1 MKFKIKEMLSMKL
14 ELISFKIC
22 PFVQRAVITL
32 LYKNITH
39 EITYIDL
46 ASPPDWF
53 TEISPFGKTPVIK
66 VNNEHVIFES
76 AIIDEF
82 LDESFPGSLLPS
94 DALQRAIDR
103 SWIDFG
109 SNLLLTFSGLI
120 HSKEEKVYTAKRDA
134 VIKQF
139 DWLEEKLGK
148 GPYFNDDSFSLVD
161 IAYAP
166 LFMRTDLLNMQNL
179 LYPSKNYPKI
189 SAWAD
194 KLLEIDVL
202 SNSVVSNFDELLKSH
217 IKKVAPYAATQL
229 NL

>member
-1 MKFKIKEMLSMKL
+1 MQL

-32 LYKNITH
+32 LYKDIPH
-39 EITYIDL
+39 KITYIDL
-46 ASPPDWF
+46 TSPPDWF
-53 TEISPFGKTPVIK
+53 MNLSPFGKTPIIK
-66 VNNEHVIFES
+66 VDDQHVIFES

-82 LDESFPGSLLPS
+82 LDESFPGSLLPD

-120 HSKEEKVYTAKRDA
+120 HAKEEKDFKPKLDS
-134 VIKQF
+134 VIKQLN
-139 DWLEEKLGK
+139 WLEKKLAQ
-148 GPYFNDDSFSLVD
+148 GPYFNNNMFSLVD

-166 LFMRTDLLNMQNL
+166 LFMRTDLLKMNNL
-179 LYPSKNYPKI
+179 LYPEDKFPKI

-194 KLLEIDVL
+194 KLLKITVL
-202 SNSVVSNFDELLKSH
+202 RESVVDDFDDLLITH
-217 IKKVAPYAATQL
+217 IKKVAPYAAKQL

>member
-1 MKFKIKEMLSMKL
+1 MKL

-32 LYKNITH
+32 LHKNIDH
-39 EITYIDL
+39 DITYIDL

-53 TEISPFGKTPVIK
+53 IKISPFGKTPVIK
-66 VNNEHVIFES
+66 VNNNHVIFES

-94 DALQRAIDR
+94 DALHRAIDR

-120 HSKEEKVYTAKRDA
+120 HAKEEKNYTAKLEA
-134 VIKQF
+134 VMKQLN
-139 DWLEEKLGK
+139 WLEEKLGK

-179 LYPSKNYPKI
+179 LYPIKSYPKI

-194 KLLEIDVL
+194 KLLEINVL
-202 SNSVVSNFDELLKSH
+202 PHSVVNDFDELLKNH

-229 NL
+229 NV

>member
-1 MKFKIKEMLSMKL
+1 MKL
-14 ELISFKIC
+14 QLISFKIC

-32 LYKNITH
+32 LHKNIAH

-46 ASPPDWF
+46 ASPPNWF
-53 TEISPFGKTPVIK
+53 IKMSPFGKTPVIK
-66 VNNEHVIFES
+66 VDDQHIIFES

-82 LDESFPGSLLPS
+82 LDEAFPGSLLPS

-120 HSKEEKVYTAKRDA
+120 HSKEEKAYTTKLEA
-134 VIKQF
+134 VKKQLN
-139 DWLEEKLGK
+139 WLEEKLGK
-148 GPYFNDDSFSLVD
+148 GPYFNEDSFSLVD

-166 LFMRTDLLNMQNL
+166 LFMRTDLLNMQSL
-179 LYPSKNYPKI
+179 LYPSIKYPKI

-194 KLLEIDVL
+194 KLLKIDVL
-202 SNSVVSNFDELLKSH
+202 SDSVVDDFDELLKKH
-217 IKKVAPYAATQL
+217 IKNVAPYAATQL
-229 NL
+229 NI